1 MGEETLY
8 PQIISKYPEKDH
20 AICLKKKRTF
30 PPSMNRYLVS
40 MLDVKKDLNDI
51 IELGIKLKRKGKKGE
66 NIELLKGKTLGMI
79 FEKSSTRTRVS
90 FEVGMTK
97 LGGHAIFLSSNDI
110 QLGRGETIEDTALV
124 LSRYVDI
131 IMYRAKSN
139 EAMKEFAEKA
149 TVPVIS
155 GLDDKEHPCQVITDL
170 MTIKEHKG
178 SLEGL
183 NFVYFG
189 DGDNNMAHSYL
200 LGCGIAGINVKIV
213 SPKTYWPEKYY
224 VEEAKNFDVK
234 VEVTDQIKNAAVNAD
249 IIATDTWVSM
259 GDEAEKEK
267 RIKAFQGYTVNNKIM
282 KQAKPDAIF
291 LHCLPAYY
299 GYEVTKEV
307 AHGPQSV
314 IFDEAENRMWA
325 QMAIMITLLNQ

>member
-1 MGEETLY
+1 M
-8 PQIISKYPEKDH
+8 
-20 AICLKKKRTF
+20 KR
-30 PPSMNRYLVS
+30 NLIS
-40 MLDVKKDLNDI
+40 MLDVKDDLEEI
-51 IELGIKLKRKGKKGE
+51 IDLGIKLKNKSKDGQS
-66 NIELLKGKTLGMI
+66 IEFLKGKTLGMI

-90 FEVGMTK
+90 FETGMTK
-97 LGGHAIFLSSNDI
+97 LGGHAIFLGKGDI

-131 IMYRAKSN
+131 IMFRAMRN
-139 EAMKEFAEKA
+139 VDMVELADHA

-178 SLEGL
+178 KMKGL
-183 NFVYFG
+183 NFVYIG
-189 DGDNNMAHSYL
+189 DGANNMAHSYL
-200 LGCGIAGINVKIV
+200 LGCAIAGMNVKIV
-213 SPKTYWPEKYY
+213 APKDYWPDEYY
-224 VEEAKNFDVK
+224 VKEAEKFNVK
-234 VEVTDQIKNAAVNAD
+234 VEVTDQVGASTDNAD
-249 IIATDTWVSM
+249 VVATDTWVSM
-259 GDEAEKEK
+259 GDEKQKEK
-267 RIKAFQGYTVNNKIM
+267 RIKDFEGYTIDDDLM
-282 KQAKPDAIF
+282 GLAKADAIF

-325 QMAIMITLLNQ
+325 QNAIMVTLLK

>member
-1 MGEETLY
+1 MFKEGNC
-8 PQIISKYPEKDH
+8 I
-20 AICLKKKRTF
+20 
-30 PPSMNRYLVS
+30 PPSMKRDLIS
-40 MLDVKKDLNDI
+40 MLDVKNDLEEI
-51 IELGIKLKRKGKKGE
+51 IDLGIKLKKKSKNGE
-66 NIELLKGKTLGMI
+66 PIELLEGETLGMI

-97 LGGHAIFLSSNDI
+97 LGGHAIFLSTNDI

-139 EAMKEFAEKA
+139 EAMKELAKHA

-178 SLEGL
+178 TLKGL
-183 NFVYFG
+183 NFVYLG
-189 DGDNNMAHSYL
+189 DGKNNMAHSYL

-213 SPKTYWPEKYY
+213 SPKQYWPDEYY
-224 VEEAKNFDVK
+224 VEEAKRFGVNVEITDK
-234 VEVTDQIKNAAVNAD
+234 VEGSTKYAD
-249 IIATDTWVSM
+249 VIATDTWVSM
-259 GDEAEKEK
+259 GDEIEKEK
-267 RIKAFQGYTVNNKIM
+267 RIKEFQGYTIDGELM
-282 KQAKPDAIF
+282 AQAKSDAIF

-307 AHGPQSV
+307 AHGKQSV

-325 QMAIMITLLNQ
+325 QIAIMVTLSG